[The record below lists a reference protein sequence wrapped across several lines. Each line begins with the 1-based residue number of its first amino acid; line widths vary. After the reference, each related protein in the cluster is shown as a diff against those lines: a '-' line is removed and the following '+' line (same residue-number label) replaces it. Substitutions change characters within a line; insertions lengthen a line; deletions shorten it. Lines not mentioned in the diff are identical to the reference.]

1 VREAAGG
8 TSEQKSHGGAG
19 TKKSDDDGR
28 RYTFKGHGGEAAKG
42 RGGVRGSQP
51 THGGARGGGV
61 WLPPVGTAQVARHGR
76 QRPGHGVRGR
86 HACPHS
92 GGWHRVADE
101 RGPDGNGRVRGR
113 EARGAHGPAGD
124 GNGVGRARMNSDDF

>member
-8 TSEQKSHGGAG
+8 TSEQKSHVGAG

-28 RYTFKGHGGEAAKG
+28 RYTFKGHGGEAARG
-42 RGGVRGSQP
+42 RGGRGKSADAWRGS
-51 THGGARGGGV
+51 RRGV
-61 WLPPVGTAQVARHGR
+61 WLPLVGTAQVARHGR

-92 GGWHRVADE
+92 GGRHRVADE